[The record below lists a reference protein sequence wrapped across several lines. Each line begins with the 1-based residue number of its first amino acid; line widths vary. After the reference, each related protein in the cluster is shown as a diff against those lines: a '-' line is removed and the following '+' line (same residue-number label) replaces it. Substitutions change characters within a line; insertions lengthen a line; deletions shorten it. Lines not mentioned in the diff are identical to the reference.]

1 MRQERGTSQHA
12 GGRARMD
19 RRRFM
24 TAAGAVAGTFT
35 VMKAALVRGT
45 QANSKIQLGLLG
57 CGMQGK
63 WIADLFAKHG
73 NVSEWCR
80 DTYVAAYPQKE
91 VADPAGPAEDSYK
104 VIRGGSWDHFPPS
117 CRSAARNSAPPAYWF
132 RETGFRVVLEVTQ

>member
-1 MRQERGTSQHA
+1 MVQKREASAHA
-12 GGRARMD
+12 GGRTEMD
-19 RRRFM
+19 RRGFIA
-24 TAAGAVAGTFT
+24 TAGAVAGSFA
-35 VMKAALVRGT
+35 VMSATLVRST

-57 CGMQGK
+57 CGMRGK

-117 CRSAARNSAPPAYWF
+117 CRSAARNSAPPAYRF